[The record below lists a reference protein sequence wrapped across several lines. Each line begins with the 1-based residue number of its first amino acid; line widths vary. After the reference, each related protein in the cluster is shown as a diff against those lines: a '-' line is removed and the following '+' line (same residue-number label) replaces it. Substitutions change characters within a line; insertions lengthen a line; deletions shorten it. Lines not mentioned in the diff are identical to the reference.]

1 MKNAKRKIRSEHLFQ
16 FLAVIGILLI
26 LNFLLQ
32 FVYFR
37 IDLTEEKRHTLSSTS
52 IEILEN
58 LDDVVYFR
66 IYLQAEDLPAGFKR
80 LQQSI
85 KDILNEF
92 RSIAGEN
99 IQYEFIDPFESPDLK
114 TRGEIGRQLMKK
126 GLNPTSIEEANAK
139 GGVSEK
145 LLFSGAIVS
154 WRDQELALE
163 FLKNNM
169 GLSGD
174 EKLNQSIQVL
184 EYELIQTIVKF
195 KAENKKRIAF
205 IEGHGE
211 LDEIETA
218 SITQKLKE
226 LYEVERVTIN
236 EQLNALKS
244 FDCIVIAGPNQPF
257 SEKDKFIIDQFI
269 MNGGKS
275 LWLIDAVQADMDSLA
290 AQSSFIAMGNQTN
303 LEDQL
308 FKYGV
313 RINANLIQDMN
324 CGGLKINT
332 APAGVQPSFRLFPW
346 LYFPLLFSNNQHII
360 GKNIDLVKTEFCS
373 TVDTIEQIS
382 QVKKDILLFSSPRS
396 RLVNAPALI
405 NLEIINE
412 KLEEKHFPLALLP
425 AAVLL
430 EGEFTSL
437 YKNRLSPEFLD
448 NQGIRFAE
456 NSKSTMMLVAGDA
469 NIIRNQTRKAEQ
481 IIPFEL
487 GYDRHTDMTFN
498 GNKEFL
504 LNVFSYMLDDNQ
516 LIDIR
521 NREIKLRL
529 LDKNKTTTEK
539 LKWQMLNL
547 LLPVIFILISGI
559 LIFFLRKRKYAVRF
573 KSGKQ

>member
-1 MKNAKRKIRSEHLFQ
+1 MKNAKRKIKSEHLFQ
-16 FLAVIGILLI
+16 FLAVIIILLAI
-26 LNFLLQ
+26 NFLIQ
-32 FVYFR
+32 FVNFR
-37 IDLTEEKRHTLSSTS
+37 IDLTEEKRHTLSNTS
-52 IEILEN
+52 KEILTN
-58 LDDVVYFR
+58 LDDVVYLK
-66 IYLQAEDLPAGFKR
+66 IYLESEELPAGFKR

-85 KDILNEF
+85 KDMLNEF
-92 RSIAGEN
+92 RRYAGEN

-126 GLNPTSIEEANAK
+126 GLNPTSIEEADSK

-145 LLFSGAIVS
+145 LLFSGAIVTY
-154 WRDQELALE
+154 REQELALE

-195 KAENKKRIAF
+195 KAENKKKIAF

-211 LDEIETA
+211 YDEIETA
-218 SITQKLKE
+218 SITAKLNE

-236 EQLNALKS
+236 EQLNALKG
-244 FDCIVIAGPNQPF
+244 FDCIVIAGPAQVF

-275 LWLIDAVQADMDSLA
+275 LWLIDAVSADMDSLA
-290 AQSSFIAMGNQTN
+290 TKSSFIAMGNQIN
-303 LEDQL
+303 IEDQL

-313 RINANLIQDMN
+313 RINPNLIQDMN

-346 LYFPLLFSNNQHII
+346 LYFPLLFSNNEHII

-373 TVDTIEQIS
+373 VIDTIAQQN
-382 QVKKDILLFSSPRS
+382 QVKKEVLLFTSPRS

-412 KLEEKHFPLALLP
+412 KLEERHFPLAMLP

-437 YKNRLSPEFLD
+437 YKNRLSPEFID
-448 NQGIRFAE
+448 NQE
-456 NSKSTMMLVAGDA
+456 VKYLETSKPTIMLVAGDA
-469 NIIRNQTRKAEQ
+469 NIIRNQIRKAEQ
-481 IIPFEL
+481 IVPFEL

-498 GNKEFL
+498 GNREFL
-504 LNVFSYMLDDNQ
+504 LNVFSYMLDDDQ

-529 LDKNKTTTEK
+529 LDKTKISQEK
-539 LKWQMLNL
+539 FKWQMLNL
-547 LLPVIFILISGI
+547 AIPVFFILISGI
-559 LIFFLRKRKYAVRF
+559 LIYFLRKRKYASRL
-573 KSGKQ
+573 KSARQ